1 MSPMTTGRNASEA
14 GHKFYCRALE
24 VLDRAGVP
32 FLVGGAYAVAR
43 YTGIKRDTK
52 DIDIFVVPEHRDE
65 AMAALRDAGYRV
77 DVPYPHWLAKA
88 WSGAHFL
95 DIIYGAGNGLTGVD
109 QDWFEHAVN
118 DIVLGVEVRLVA
130 PEEMIWSKAFVQE
143 RERYD
148 GADIAH
154 LLRALAEDLDWDR
167 LLRRFGENWRVLL
180 GHLILFGFVYPGER
194 ERIPMPVMREL
205 VSRLVNDLESPP
217 PPGRICHGTLL
228 SREQYLTDIQ
238 HWGYEDARL
247 HPTGKLTQEETDRWT
262 SAIDKSD

>member
-1 MSPMTTGRNASEA
+1 MGRMRGRHNASRA
-14 GHKFYCRALE
+14 GQKFYCRALE

-43 YTGIKRDTK
+43 YTGVQRDTK
-52 DIDIFVVPEHRDE
+52 DIDIFVLPEHRDQSL
-65 AMAALRDAGYRV
+65 AALRDAGYRV

-95 DIIYGAGNGLTGVD
+95 DIIYNSGNGLTGVD

-118 DIVLGVEVRLVA
+118 DVVLGVEVRLVA

-180 GHLILFGFVYPGER
+180 SHLVLFGFVYPGER
-194 ERIPMPVMREL
+194 ERIPKSVMREL
-205 VSRLVNDLESPP
+205 AVRLDYDLESPA
-217 PPGRICHGTLL
+217 PPGRTCHGTLL
-228 SREQYLTDIQ
+228 SREQYLTDVQ

-247 HPTGKLTQEETDRWT
+247 HPKGTLTQEETDRWT